1 MQFAA
6 NKKTESREIETIK
19 ITVKKMW
26 KEKYDYQQK
35 EYVNESI
42 QKKLFLILQSE
53 FEENAE
59 EILSYLM
66 EQYHHCVKEKIEMEQ
81 EMIIGNNI
89 IKAKKTDAMSL
100 EFTITKL
107 SS

>member
-1 MQFAA
+1 
-6 NKKTESREIETIK
+6 
-19 ITVKKMW
+19 
-26 KEKYDYQQK
+26 
-35 EYVNESI
+35 
-42 QKKLFLILQSE
+42 
-53 FEENAE
+53 
-59 EILSYLM
+59 
-66 EQYHHCVKEKIEMEQ
+66 MEQ